1 MMDFTTALPFSAVT
15 LDYNC
20 LDRPGMGEAGAYL
33 TLLGTSA
40 EDGDSG
46 EVGRGNSVRGVIA
59 VNRHATAE
67 AAAGKNPVSH
77 VGKIYSILAQ
87 IMADEI
93 FNAKLAVKEARVW
106 LLSSIGSPVED
117 PASIYVEV
125 IPEGSGF
132 HKEEAS
138 HRIKGIVEARLTAI
152 DALREGLIRGDYPMC

>member
-1 MMDFTTALPFSAVT
+1 
-15 LDYNC
+15 

-59 VNRHATAE
+59 VNRPGTAE

-77 VGKIYSILAQ
+77 VGKIYSILSQ
-87 IMADEI
+87 LIADEI
-93 FNAKLAVKEARVW
+93 FNAELAVKEARVW
-106 LLSSIGSPVED
+106 LLSQIGTPVND

-125 IPEGSGF
+125 IPSETGF
-132 HKEEAS
+132 NTEEAS
-138 HRIKGIVEARLTAI
+138 GRIKTIVEASLTSI
-152 DALREGLIRGDYPMC
+152 NELRESLIRGDYPMC